1 MWHQL
6 GVCQGWI
13 CHFRWYFCSGIL
25 GKQSIYTGE
34 FGHCYQQ
41 KPTKPSLSK
50 LHRRLKLFIILCFY
64 CLDSTPMEAT
74 QQKKGFFKGKL
85 AKSFSR
91 FTKARTTSS
100 GSNSSSKVVPCSTPS
115 SMYSPIPR
123 VSTYSYASSK
133 QPTSF
138 HEQKNLA
145 DLPSSMQKVS
155 YSSFKPHDHIGY
167 ATETWGHADENVD
180 LKASCYISDV
190 RKRFQLDR
198 V

>member
-1 MWHQL
+1 
-6 GVCQGWI
+6 
-13 CHFRWYFCSGIL
+13 
-25 GKQSIYTGE
+25 
-34 FGHCYQQ
+34 
-41 KPTKPSLSK
+41 
-50 LHRRLKLFIILCFY
+50 
-64 CLDSTPMEAT
+64 MEAT
-74 QQKKGFFKGKL
+74 HHKKGFFKGKL

-91 FTKARTTSS
+91 ITKARTTSS

-115 SMYSPIPR
+115 STSSMYSSIPK

-138 HEQKNLA
+138 HEQKNVA

-155 YSSFKPHDHIGY
+155 YASFKPHDHIGY
-167 ATETWGHADENVD
+167 AIETWGHADENVD
-180 LKASCYISDV
+180 LKASSYISDV